1 MLEPNQLNI
10 PKKVSR
16 RWISFFATLLLILL
30 RIATLSTVFYVYQA
44 AKIPW
49 QYNETN
55 DPGWRKREDQGL
67 MDWNGTI
74 SSYTFTFP
82 TVGAVTQISIRFRF
96 VLQENWTFF
105 PE

>member
-44 AKIPW
+44 S
-49 QYNETN
+49 
-55 DPGWRKREDQGL
+55 D
-67 MDWNGTI
+67 
-74 SSYTFTFP
+74 
-82 TVGAVTQISIRFRF
+82 
-96 VLQENWTFF
+96 
-105 PE
+105 